1 MRLSLALLGVAAA
14 SLAMSATAQNSS
26 APAQAP
32 ATTPAAP
39 AAPPARGL
47 SGLEDTVSQL
57 QDAQATAAQATAA
70 SPAHTAPARTR
81 AAAAARRAAPTPAA
95 TPAPVRARGG
105 ARAPLLTAAQIAAIA
120 AAVPRGHL
128 LGAIAQAG
136 QLGTQ
141 DMLAHVSDPAGAGIS
156 GWIAEPEGN
165 AVNIIFYAAAAN
177 GAPPAAIY
185 RVSILGGRATARAT
199 YLAGNRPPLTPHE
212 ARLAAARA
220 ATEALDHHPCGGED
234 FNVFVVPPATPDAPI
249 DVYQL
254 SPQTQRGQYPLG
266 GHFRSTVAADGTIV
280 SQHAFA
286 EGCASVAA
294 SPAVAGTAPVRLE
307 VARPTESVPT
317 EIDVFLALW
326 TGHPLLVTA
335 GDPPRPFAVTGE
347 AITEIRN

>member
-1 MRLSLALLGVAAA
+1 MRLSQALLGVAAA
-14 SLAMSATAQNSS
+14 SLAVSATAQNSS
-26 APAQAP
+26 APAPAP
-32 ATTPAAP
+32 AATPAP

-57 QDAQATAAQATAA
+57 QDAPATATQATATT
-70 SPAHTAPARTR
+70 PARTAPARTR

-95 TPAPVRARGG
+95 TPAPVRTRGG

-120 AAVPRGHL
+120 AAVPRGRL

-141 DMLAHVSDPAGAGIS
+141 DMLAHVSDPAGSGIS

-165 AVNIIFYAAAAN
+165 AVNIIFYSAAAA
-177 GAPPAAIY
+177 GTPPAAIY
-185 RVSILGGRATARAT
+185 RVSILGGRATSRAT
-199 YLAGNRPPLTPHE
+199 YLAGSRPPLTAHE

-220 ATEALDHHPCGGED
+220 ATEALDHHPCGGDD
-234 FNVFVVPPATPDAPI
+234 FNVFVVPPATPDGPI

-254 SPQTQRGQYPLG
+254 SPQTQRGQFPLG

-286 EGCASVAA
+286 ESCASVAA
-294 SPAVAGTAPVRLE
+294 TPVVAGAAPARLE
-307 VARPTESVPT
+307 IARPGESVPT
-317 EIDVFLALW
+317 EVDVFLALW
-326 TGHPLLVTA
+326 TGHPLLVAA